1 MTSSSGIS
9 LALALGIIVS
19 SARSADCQQL
29 RLLEVGVRPPA
40 ADSIASRHP
49 SGFSLS
55 VKSVGGA
62 ISGSMLASAAG
73 LLVDQEYCQRH
84 HGHDPSFLFGPC
96 FFYVSG
102 GAAAGWFGGAFLGS
116 TLGAARVAHERGCPW
131 HAAILRA
138 VGGAAIGVAPGAT
151 IVARRPGKYPPSRSM
166 LIAAAPL
173 LSGIGAAAA
182 VIGCQVK

>member
-1 MTSSSGIS
+1 MSSSSGIS
-9 LALALGIIVS
+9 VAFLLGIIAS
-19 SARSADCQQL
+19 SGRSASCQEL
-29 RLLEVGVRPPA
+29 RLLEVGVQPPA
-40 ADSIASRHP
+40 ADSIVPSHP
-49 SGFSLS
+49 SGFSLT
-55 VKSVGGA
+55 VKSVGRA
-62 ISGSMLASAAG
+62 VSGSALASTAG
-73 LLVDQEYCQRH
+73 LEVDQVYCERH
-84 HGHDPSFLFGPC
+84 HGREASFLFGPC
-96 FFYVSG
+96 TFYVSG

-116 TLGAARVAHERGCPW
+116 TVGAARVAHKRGCPW

-138 VGGAAIGVAPGAT
+138 IGGAAIGVAPGVT